1 VVLDGLKRR
10 LYLLSFINEFAPMY
24 ALFTLWFSD
33 NGISIADLSI
43 VFILWSILGLVL
55 ELPSGALAD
64 IVDRR
69 LLLGA
74 AFSLRATGIAI
85 WLISPS
91 LPGLI
96 VGAVLW
102 SMHAAL
108 ASGAWEALIHDELD
122 AIEEGP
128 RYGLVMARI
137 NQFTNLGLAGSTF
150 LAAAIIW
157 LGASIETVG
166 WANIAVQSVS
176 IALVLRLPDV
186 RWVTTGGEASVPSG
200 WWGTLRAGSSAARHN
215 PVLLRLLLIG
225 SVIGGLMVVN
235 EYIPLLARF
244 NGASNATVP
253 LVVLVVWLGLIA
265 GGELAARRPDISSA
279 TLASLVLV
287 GTAIMAV
294 AIAIESPWALMA
306 IGIGYAPV
314 QAAWVIADARF
325 QAAAP
330 PTARATATSVRSL
343 GVSLISAAAFLI
355 VGLLARGDDPTAGLH
370 WVIGVLALSA
380 FAIPATVPRRAQAT
394 QPSTTK
400 PTSKR

>member
-1 VVLDGLKRR
+1 VALDGLKRR
-10 LYLLSFINEFAPMY
+10 LYLLSFVDKFAPIY
-24 ALFTLWFSD
+24 ALFTLWFNN
-33 NGISIADLSI
+33 NGISIADLSL
-43 VFILWSILGLVL
+43 VFILWAVLGLVL

-74 AFSLRATGIAI
+74 ACGLRATGIAI

-108 ASGAWEALIHDELD
+108 VSGTWEALIHDELD
-122 AIEEGP
+122 AIDEAP
-128 RYGLVMARI
+128 RYGVVMARI
-137 NQFTNLGLAGSTF
+137 DQSNNLGFAGSTF
-150 LAAAIIW
+150 FAAAIIG
-157 LGASIETVG
+157 LGASIEAVG
-166 WANIAVQSVS
+166 WVNVAVHGVS

-186 RWVTTGGEASVPSG
+186 RWVTTGDKEGVPSG
-200 WWGTLRAGSSAARHN
+200 WWGALRAGSSAARHN

-225 SVIGGLMVVN
+225 SAIGGLMVVD
-235 EYIPLLARF
+235 EYIPLVARF
-244 NGASNATVP
+244 NGASDATVP
-253 LVVLVVWLGLIA
+253 LIVFVVWLGLIA
-265 GGELAARRPDISSA
+265 GGELAARRPDISSP
-279 TLASLVLV
+279 TLASLVLG

-330 PTARATATSVRSL
+330 STTRATATSFRSL
-343 GVSLISAAAFLI
+343 GVGLISAAAFLI
-355 VGLLARGDDPTAGLH
+355 VGLLAKGDDPTAGLH
-370 WVIGVLALSA
+370 WIIGILALSA
-380 FAIPATVPRRAQAT
+380 FAIPATVPKRAPTT
-394 QPSTTK
+394 QPSTIK
-400 PTSKR
+400 RTSKQ